1 MKNAKR
7 MAGAALAILI
17 SMVLAVPAQASWQ
30 RKWTIGY
37 EKNTNGPE
45 KEVQGTNGWYFM
57 YSEDVNT
64 EGKFDASKAKECIWT
79 DTGSCRLWYDY
90 KEMWMPEPYAAQG
103 YDCLASSCW
112 WRMDG
117 NGIMDP
123 NVKVGAVSSVIAWEA
138 PEDGT
143 YSIRSDYS
151 AGSMLFDWTGKD
163 YDEGDG
169 LTLMLCTDT
178 ETVDYAFCGV
188 MPDTGRKV
196 VERMPS
202 GSLKGEV
209 ELRKGE
215 KIYIVADPGEN
226 GGSDIATVKMEINQ
240 EEGKSIRTFWKIV
253 LGTGIAVC
261 FLLIVLAV
269 FLILRSRRAESDLD
283 EADDDE

>member
-57 YSEDVNT
+57 FSEDVNT
-64 EGKFDASKAKECIWT
+64 EGKFDASKVKECIWT

-143 YSIRSDYS
+143 YSICSDYS

-196 VERMPS
+196 VDHMPS

-226 GGSDIATVKMEINQ
+226 GGSDIAAVKMEINQ

-283 EADDDE
+283 EDDE